1 MKAQSG
7 VNADGGLADIAD
19 KLTPDRM
26 TPIVPPGALSL
37 RKLHRT
43 LYGLSTLCLGMF
55 ESSFASST
63 DLKKFMQPE
72 MSYERGYCRPECT
85 KCSEVC
91 PTGAIQLITK
101 RTNPPRRLDMR
112 YGIKE
117 NCVVNTDEVNCG
129 NCERHCPT
137 KAIQMVA
144 KDPNDPKSLKVP
156 VIDTELCIGC
166 GACEYYCPSRPLS
179 AIYVEGHERHRTV

>member
-1 MKAQSG
+1 MPRNCLVINLDRCTGCDSCIVSCKLEH
-7 VNADGGLADIAD
+7 GL
-19 KLTPDRM
+19 P
-26 TPIVPPGALSL
+26 
-37 RKLHRT
+37 
-43 LYGLSTLCLGMF
+43 LGTYF
-55 ESSFASST
+55 NRVIQVGPT
-63 DLKKFMQPE
+63 GTYPNI
-72 MSYERGYCRPECT
+72 ERYNLPVQCQQCT
-85 KCSEVC
+85 HARCIEVC

-101 RTNPPRRLDMR
+101 ADKSATQI
-112 YGIKE
+112 GHAVWIKE

>member
-1 MKAQSG
+1 MLPHAAKPSET
-7 VNADGGLADIAD
+7 DG
-19 KLTPDRM
+19 
-26 TPIVPPGALSL
+26 
-37 RKLHRT
+37 
-43 LYGLSTLCLGMF
+43 
-55 ESSFASST
+55 
-63 DLKKFMQPE
+63 
-72 MSYERGYCRPECT
+72 
-85 KCSEVC
+85 

-101 RTNPPRRLDMR
+101 ADKSATQI
-112 YGIKE
+112 GHAVWIKE